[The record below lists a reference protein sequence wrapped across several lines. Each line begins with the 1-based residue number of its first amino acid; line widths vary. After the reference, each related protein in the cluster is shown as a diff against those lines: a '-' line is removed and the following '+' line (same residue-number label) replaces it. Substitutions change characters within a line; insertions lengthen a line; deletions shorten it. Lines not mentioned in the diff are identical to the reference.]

1 MIARLLLW
9 LLKSKRLS
17 KDDRLLL
24 TRHLLTTVSG
34 VPLHGILMID
44 GGGNLLI
51 RGVKPEAEQLITLR
65 QHADA
70 LQSNLAWKL
79 IREQVLYQAISLG
92 AFEGTD
98 VDQILFSRAGVWFG
112 QKEKEWVDLLA
123 GTATD
128 A

>member
-1 MIARLLLW
+1 MFAWLVTW
-9 LLKSKRLS
+9 LLKNKRLS

-24 TRHLLTTVSG
+24 TRHLLTTLSG
-34 VPLHGILMID
+34 VPLHGILTID

-51 RGVKPEAEQLITLR
+51 RGVKPEPELLISLR
-65 QHADA
+65 SQADA
-70 LQSNLAWKL
+70 LQHNQAWKL
-79 IREQVLYQAISLG
+79 IREQVLYQAVALG
-92 AFEGTD
+92 AFEGTN

-112 QKEKEWVDLLA
+112 QKEKEWVELLA

>member
-1 MIARLLLW
+1 
-9 LLKSKRLS
+9 
-17 KDDRLLL
+17 
-24 TRHLLTTVSG
+24 
-34 VPLHGILMID
+34 MID

-51 RGVKPEAEQLITLR
+51 RGVKPEPEQLITLR

-70 LQSNLAWKL
+70 LRDNQAWKL
-79 IREQVLYQAISLG
+79 IREQVLYQAVSMG

-98 VDQILFSRAGVWFG
+98 IDTILFSRAGVWYG

>member
-1 MIARLLLW
+1 MFARFVVW
-9 LLKSKRLS
+9 LLKNKRIS

-24 TRHLLTTVSG
+24 TQQLLTTLSG
-34 VPLHGILMID
+34 VPLHGILTID

-51 RGVKPEAEQLITLR
+51 RGVKPEPEMLISLR
-65 QHADA
+65 SQADA
-70 LQSNLAWKL
+70 LQHNQVWKL
-79 IREQVLYQAISLG
+79 IREQVLYQAVSLG
-92 AFEGTD
+92 TFEGTNI
-98 VDQILFSRAGVWFG
+98 DQILFSRAGVWYG